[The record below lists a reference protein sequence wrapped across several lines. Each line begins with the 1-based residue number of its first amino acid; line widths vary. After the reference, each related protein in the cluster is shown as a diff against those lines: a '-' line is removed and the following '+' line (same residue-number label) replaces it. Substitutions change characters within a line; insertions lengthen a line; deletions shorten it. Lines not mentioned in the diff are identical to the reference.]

1 MIKVAIT
8 DDHLLVMQGIESMLK
23 NETAIRIVGKYP
35 SAQITLEAL
44 SVERPDILLL
54 DINLPDTNGIDL
66 CKQLLGLYPDLKIIA
81 LSSHDDTNFV
91 KRILKNGASGYLLKN
106 TSKEELLEA
115 FETVL
120 SNGQYLQATIQKKL
134 LNRSL
139 GIQKRNPLKPKLT
152 RREKEVLAAICEEK
166 TTQEIALQLFVSPKT
181 VETHR
186 MNLIS
191 KLGTRNSVGLAKI
204 AIEQELLKEE

>member
-8 DDHLLVMQGIESMLK
+8 DDHLLVMQGIESMLQY
-23 NETAIRIVGKYP
+23 EASIQIVGKYP
-35 SAQITLEAL
+35 SGEKTLEAL
-44 SVERPDILLL
+44 SVKVPDILLL
-54 DINLPDTNGIDL
+54 DINLPDINGIDL
-66 CKQLLGLYPDLKIIA
+66 CKQLLGLYSELKIIA

-115 FETVL
+115 FAAVL
-120 SNGQYLQATIQKKL
+120 AGEQYLQATIQKKL
-134 LNRSL
+134 LNQSL
-139 GIQKRNPLKPKLT
+139 GTQKRNTLKPKLT
-152 RREKEVLAAICEEK
+152 RREKEVLASICEEM
-166 TTQEIALQLFVSPKT
+166 TTQEIADQLFVSPKT

-191 KLGTRNSVGLAKI
+191 KLGARNSVGLARI
-204 AIEQELLKEE
+204 AIEQELL

>member
-8 DDHLLVMQGIESMLK
+8 DDHLLVMQGIESMLQS
-23 NETAIRIVGKYP
+23 ESSIQIVGKYP
-35 SAQITLEAL
+35 SAEKTLEAL
-44 SVERPDILLL
+44 SKEQPDILLL
-54 DINLPDTNGIDL
+54 DINLPDINGIDL
-66 CKQLLGLYPDLKIIA
+66 CKQLRGLYPKLTIIA

-91 KRILKNGASGYLLKN
+91 KRILKNGARGYLLKN

-120 SNGQYLQATIQKKL
+120 SGEQYLQASITQKL
-134 LNRSL
+134 LNQSL
-139 GIQKRNPLKPKLT
+139 GTQKRNILKPKLT
-152 RREKEVLAAICEEK
+152 RREKEVLAAICEEM
-166 TTQEIALQLFVSPKT
+166 TTQEIAEQLFVSPKT

-191 KLGTRNSVGLAKI
+191 KLGARNSVGLVKI
-204 AIEQELLKEE
+204 AIEQELLK

>member
-8 DDHLLVMQGIESMLK
+8 DDHLLVMQGIESMLQFESSIK
-23 NETAIRIVGKYP
+23 ITGKYS
-35 SAQITLEAL
+35 SAEKTLEAL
-44 SVERPDILLL
+44 SEEQPDVLLL
-54 DINLPDTNGIDL
+54 DINLPDINGIDL
-66 CKQLLGLYPDLKIIA
+66 CKQLLGLYPELKIIA

-120 SNGQYLQATIQKKL
+120 SDGQYLQPNIQQKL
-134 LNRSL
+134 LNQSL
-139 GIQKRNPLKPKLT
+139 GTQKRNTLKPKLT
-152 RREKEVLAAICEEK
+152 RREKEVLAAICEEM
-166 TTQEIALQLFVSPKT
+166 TTQEIAEQLFISPKT

-191 KLGTRNSVGLAKI
+191 KLGARNSVGLVKI
-204 AIEQELLKEE
+204 AIEQELLKD

>member
-23 NETAIRIVGKYP
+23 NEATIRIVGKYP
-35 SAQITLEAL
+35 TAQETLEAL

-66 CKQLLGLYPDLKIIA
+66 CKQLLGLYPDLKVIA

-120 SNGQYLQATIQKKL
+120 ADGQYLQATIQKKL
-134 LNRSL
+134 LNQSL
-139 GIQKRNPLKPKLT
+139 GTLKRNTLKPKLT
-152 RREKEVLAAICEEK
+152 RREKEVLAAICEEM
-166 TTQEIALQLFVSPKT
+166 TTQEIADQLFVSPKT

-191 KLGTRNSVGLAKI
+191 KLGARNSVGLARI
-204 AIEQELLKEE
+204 AIEQEFLKD

>member
-8 DDHLLVMQGIESMLK
+8 DDHLLVMQGIESMLQ
-23 NETAIRIVGKYP
+23 NEVAIQITGKFP
-35 SAQITLEAL
+35 SAEKTLEAL
-44 SVERPDILLL
+44 SKEVPDILLL
-54 DINLPDTNGIDL
+54 DINLPDINGIDL
-66 CKQLLGLYPDLKIIA
+66 CKQLLALYPELKIIA

-106 TSKEELLEA
+106 TSKEELIEA

-120 SNGQYLQATIQKKL
+120 AGEQFLQATIQKKL
-134 LNRSL
+134 LNQSL
-139 GIQKRNPLKPKLT
+139 GTQKRNTLKPKLT
-152 RREKEVLAAICEEK
+152 RREKEVLASICEEM
-166 TTQEIALQLFVSPKT
+166 TTQEIADQLFVSPKT

-191 KLGTRNSVGLAKI
+191 KLGARNSVGLARI
-204 AIEQELLKEE
+204 AIEQELL

>member
-8 DDHLLVMQGIESMLK
+8 DDHLLVMQGIESMLQ
-23 NETAIRIVGKYP
+23 NEASIQVTGKYP
-35 SAQITLEAL
+35 SAEKTLEAL
-44 SVERPDILLL
+44 STAQPNVLLL
-54 DINLPDTNGIDL
+54 DINLPDINGIDL
-66 CKQLLGLYPDLKIIA
+66 CKQLLGLYPKLKIIA

-115 FETVL
+115 FDTVL
-120 SNGQYLQATIQKKL
+120 SGGQYLQQTIQQKL
-134 LNRSL
+134 LDQSL
-139 GIQKRNPLKPKLT
+139 GTQKRNTLKPKLT
-152 RREKEVLAAICEEK
+152 RREKEVLAAICEEM
-166 TTQEIALQLFVSPKT
+166 TTQEIAEQLFVSPKT

-191 KLGTRNSVGLAKI
+191 KLGARNSVGLAKI
-204 AIEQELLKEE
+204 AIEQELLK

>member
-8 DDHLLVMQGIESMLK
+8 DDHLLVMQGIESMLQH
-23 NETAIRIVGKYP
+23 EASIQITGKYP
-35 SAQITLEAL
+35 SAEKTLEAL
-44 SVERPDILLL
+44 STSQPDILLL
-54 DINLPDTNGIDL
+54 DINLPDINGIDL
-66 CKQLLGLYPDLKIIA
+66 CKQLLGLYPKLKIIA

-120 SNGQYLQATIQKKL
+120 SDGQYLQASIQKKL
-134 LNRSL
+134 LNQSL
-139 GIQKRNPLKPKLT
+139 GAQKRNSLKPKLT
-152 RREKEVLAAICEEK
+152 RREKEVLAAICEEL
-166 TTQEIALQLFVSPKT
+166 TTQEIAEQLFVSPKT
-181 VETHR
+181 IETHR

-191 KLGTRNSVGLAKI
+191 KLGARNSVGLAKI
-204 AIEQELLKEE
+204 AIEQELLKD

>member
-8 DDHLLVMQGIESMLK
+8 DDHLLVMQGIASMLQ
-23 NETAIRIVGKYP
+23 NESLIQIIGKYP
-35 SAQITLEAL
+35 SAAETLEAL
-44 SVERPDILLL
+44 TEAQPDILLL
-54 DINLPDTNGIDL
+54 DINLPDINGIDL
-66 CKQLLGLYPDLKIIA
+66 CKQLLKLYPNLKIIA

-115 FETVL
+115 FDTVL
-120 SNGQYLQATIQKKL
+120 SDGQYLQPSIQKKL
-134 LNRSL
+134 LNQSL
-139 GIQKRNPLKPKLT
+139 GTQKPNSLKPKLT
-152 RREKEVLAAICEEK
+152 RREKEVLAAICQEM
-166 TTQEIALQLFVSPKT
+166 TTQEIAEQLFVSPKT

-191 KLGTRNSVGLAKI
+191 KLGARNSVGLAKI
-204 AIEQELLKEE
+204 AIEQELLKD

>member
-8 DDHLLVMQGIESMLK
+8 DDHLLVMQGIESMLQ
-23 NETAIRIVGKYP
+23 NEGAIQITGKYP
-35 SAQITLEAL
+35 SAERTLEAL
-44 SVERPDILLL
+44 SKEVPDILLL
-54 DINLPDTNGIDL
+54 DINLPDINGIDL
-66 CKQLLGLYPDLKIIA
+66 CKQLLALYPELKIIA

-106 TSKEELLEA
+106 TSKEELIEA

-120 SNGQYLQATIQKKL
+120 SGEQFLQATIQKKL
-134 LNRSL
+134 LNQSL
-139 GIQKRNPLKPKLT
+139 GTQKRNTLKPKLT
-152 RREKEVLAAICEEK
+152 RREKEVLASICEEM
-166 TTQEIALQLFVSPKT
+166 TTQEIADQLFVSPKT

-191 KLGTRNSVGLAKI
+191 KLGARNSVGLARI
-204 AIEQELLKEE
+204 AIEQELL